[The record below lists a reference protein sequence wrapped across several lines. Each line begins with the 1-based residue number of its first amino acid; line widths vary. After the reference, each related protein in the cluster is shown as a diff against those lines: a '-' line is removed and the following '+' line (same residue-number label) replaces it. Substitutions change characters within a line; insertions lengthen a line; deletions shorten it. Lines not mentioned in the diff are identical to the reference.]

1 VSAVAPELDA
11 RVHAEVDATRDEVIE
26 TRRVLHRH
34 PELSGQEH
42 RSAAL
47 MAERSAALGFSVRSG
62 IGGTGVIAD
71 LDSGKAGPMLMLR
84 ADMDALPILER
95 GDGRVVTS
103 ETAGVMHAC
112 GHDGHMAM
120 TLGAARALVALRDSW
135 SGRLR
140 LCFQP
145 AEETASGAIPMIGD
159 GAAQGV
165 DRVLGIHLW
174 APLQTGRVA
183 VKSGVIFGSA
193 DSFSL
198 IIQGRGGHGGMPHT
212 AIDPVVVTA
221 QVILAIQTII
231 SRETS
236 PFSPAVITIGRVT
249 AGTAFNVIADSAE
262 LLGTT
267 RAIDAAE
274 RERLLKRI
282 AEVATAV
289 AAGYGAEAHFEHI
302 AGCPPVVSDVATA
315 DLVHRA
321 AAETVGEDHV
331 DIAVPITV
339 GDDVACFLERAPGC
353 YFLVGA
359 GHPERGPVPP
369 HHSAYF
375 DIDEAALPVGVETLV
390 RASLDVLR

>member
-1 VSAVAPELDA
+1 VSGVAVDLEE
-11 RVHAEVDATRDEVIE
+11 RIRSEVDRTREEVIE

-34 PELSGQEH
+34 PELSLEENH
-42 RSAAL
+42 TAEL
-47 MAERSAALGFSVRSG
+47 VAERSAGLGFTVRTG
-62 IGGTGVIAD
+62 VGGTGVIAD
-71 LDSGKAGPMLMLR
+71 LDSGKPGPMLMLR
-84 ADMDALPILER
+84 ADMDALPIAER
-95 GDGRVVTS
+95 GEGRVVSS
-103 ETAGVMHAC
+103 EVMGVMHAC
-112 GHDGHMAM
+112 GHDGHVAMA
-120 TLGAARALVALRDSW
+120 LGAATALVVLRDSW
-135 SGRLR
+135 SGRVR

-145 AEETASGAIPMIGD
+145 AEEIASGAMPMIGD
-159 GAAQGV
+159 GAADGV

-174 APLQTGRVA
+174 APLETGRVA

-193 DSFSL
+193 DSFSVT
-198 IIQGRGGHGGMPHT
+198 IQGRGGHGGMPHT

-221 QVILAIQTII
+221 QVILAIQSII

-267 RAIDAAE
+267 RAIDASE
-274 RERLLKRI
+274 RERLLQRV
-282 AEVATAV
+282 AEIATAV
-289 AAGYGAEAHFEHI
+289 ASGFGAEAKFI
-302 AGCPPVVSDVATA
+302 RGTGCPPVVSDPAMA

-321 AAETVGEDHV
+321 AAATVGEDRV

-390 RASLDVLR
+390 RASLVVLG

>member
-1 VSAVAPELDA
+1 MTGVATGLEARLRSAID
-11 RVHAEVDATRDEVIE
+11 RTRDGLAE
-26 TRRVLHRH
+26 TRRALHRH
-34 PELSGQEH
+34 PELSGKEH
-42 RSAAL
+42 RSAEL
-47 MAERSAALGFSVRSG
+47 VAERSAGLGFTIRTGV
-62 IGGTGVIAD
+62 GGTGVVAD
-71 LDSGKAGPMLMLR
+71 LDSGRPGPTLMLR
-84 ADMDALPILER
+84 ADMDALPIQER
-95 GDGRVVTS
+95 GDGRVATS

-120 TLGAARALVALRDSW
+120 TLGAAEALTTLRDSW

-145 AEETASGAIPMIGD
+145 AEETASGAMPMIAD
-159 GAAQGV
+159 GAADGV

-198 IIQGRGGHGGMPHT
+198 TVQGRGGHGGMPHT
-212 AIDPVVVTA
+212 AIDPVVVSA
-221 QVILAIQTII
+221 QVILALQSII

-274 RERLLKRI
+274 RERLLTRI

-289 AAGYGAEAHFEHI
+289 ASGSGAQARFERL
-302 AGCPPVVSDVATA
+302 AGCPPVVSDVAIA

-321 AAETVGEDHV
+321 AAATVGEDHV

-339 GDDVACFLERAPGC
+339 GDDVACFLERAAGC

-359 GHPERGPVPP
+359 GHPERGAVPP
-369 HHSAYF
+369 HHSAFF

-390 RASLDVLR
+390 RAALEILG

>member
-71 LDSGKAGPMLMLR
+71 LDSGKPGPMLMLR

-267 RAIDAAE
+267 RAIDTAE

>member
-1 VSAVAPELDA
+1 
-11 RVHAEVDATRDEVIE
+11 
-26 TRRVLHRH
+26 
-34 PELSGQEH
+34 
-42 RSAAL
+42 
-47 MAERSAALGFSVRSG
+47 
-62 IGGTGVIAD
+62 
-71 LDSGKAGPMLMLR
+71 MLMLR
-84 ADMDALPILER
+84 ADMDALPILEQ
-95 GDGRVVTS
+95 GEGRVVTS
-103 ETAGVMHAC
+103 ENDGAMHAC
-112 GHDGHMAM
+112 GHDGHVAM
-120 TLGAARALVALRDSW
+120 TLGAATALASLRDDW

-145 AEETASGAIPMIGD
+145 AEEVASGAMPMIAD
-159 GAAQGV
+159 GAADGV

-174 APLQTGRVA
+174 APLETGRVA
-183 VKSGVIFGSA
+183 VKAGVIFGSA
-193 DSFSL
+193 DSFTL
-198 IIQGRGGHGGMPHT
+198 TIQGRGGHGGMPHT

-221 QVILAIQTII
+221 QVILAIQSII

-267 RAIDAAE
+267 RAIEIAE
-274 RERLLKRI
+274 RERLLTRI
-282 AEVATAV
+282 AEIATAV
-289 AAGYGAEAHFEHI
+289 ASGYGAQALFTRGT
-302 AGCPPVVSDVATA
+302 GCPPVVSDAGTA

-321 AAETVGEDHV
+321 AAATVGDDHV

-339 GDDVACFLERAPGC
+339 GDDIACFLQRAPGC

-359 GHPERGPVPP
+359 GHPERGAVPP

-390 RASLDVLR
+390 RATLEVLG

>member
-1 VSAVAPELDA
+1 MSGIAVDMDA
-11 RVHAEVDATRDEVIE
+11 RLRSEVDRTREEVVE
-26 TRRVLHRH
+26 TRRALHRN
-34 PELSGQEH
+34 PELSSHERETAELVAR
-42 RSAAL
+42 RSAD
-47 MAERSAALGFSVRSG
+47 LGFTVRTG
-62 IGGTGVIAD
+62 VGGTGVLAD
-71 LDSGKAGPMLMLR
+71 LDSGKPGPTLMLR
-84 ADMDALPILER
+84 ADMDALPIVER
-95 GDGRVVTS
+95 GDHRVVTS
-103 ETAGVMHAC
+103 AVEGVMHAC
-112 GHDGHMAM
+112 GHDGHVAMA
-120 TLGAARALVALRDSW
+120 LGAASALVALRDNW

-145 AEETASGAIPMIGD
+145 AEETASGAIPMIAD
-159 GAAQGV
+159 GAADGV

-174 APLQTGRVA
+174 APLETGRVA

-193 DSFSL
+193 DSFSVR
-198 IIQGRGGHGGMPHT
+198 IQGRGGHGGMPHT
-212 AIDPVVVTA
+212 AIDPIVVTA

-236 PFSPAVITIGRVT
+236 PFSPAVITIGRVS

-267 RAIDAAE
+267 RAIDADE
-274 RERLLKRI
+274 RDRLLRRVGEI
-282 AEVATAV
+282 ATAV
-289 AAGYGAEAHFEHI
+289 ASGYGAEAQFSRGP
-302 AGCPPVVSDVATA
+302 GCPPVVSDTAMA

-321 AAETVGEDHV
+321 AAATVGEEYV

-359 GHPERGPVPP
+359 GHPELGPVPP
-369 HHSAYF
+369 HHSADF

-390 RASLDVLR
+390 RASLDVLG

>member
-1 VSAVAPELDA
+1 MSSVATDLEGRL
-11 RVHAEVDATRDEVIE
+11 RAEVDRTRESVIE
-26 TRRVLHRH
+26 TRRALHRH
-34 PELSGQEH
+34 PELSEQEH
-42 RSAAL
+42 DTAAVLARRS
-47 MAERSAALGFSVRSG
+47 SDLGFTVRTG
-62 IGGTGVIAD
+62 IGGTGVVAD
-71 LDSGKAGPMLMLR
+71 LDSGRPGPMLMLR
-84 ADMDALPILER
+84 ADMDALPVLER
-95 GDGRVVTS
+95 GDGRVATS
-103 ETAGVMHAC
+103 ETPGVMHAC

-120 TLGAARALVALRDSW
+120 TLGAATALVALRDSW

-145 AEETASGAIPMIGD
+145 AEETASGAGPMID
-159 GAAQGV
+159 AGAAEGV

-174 APLQTGRVA
+174 APLETGRVA

-193 DSFSL
+193 DSFRVT
-198 IIQGRGGHGGMPHT
+198 IAGRGGHGGMPHT
-212 AIDPVVVTA
+212 AIDPVVTTA

-267 RAIDAAE
+267 RSLDATE
-274 RERLLKRI
+274 RARLLRRV
-282 AEVATAV
+282 AEVASAV
-289 AAGYGAEAHFEHI
+289 AAGNGAEATFEHT
-302 AGCPPVVSDVATA
+302 AGCPPVVCDADTA
-315 DLVHRA
+315 ELVRRA
-321 AAETVGEDHV
+321 AAATVGDDHV
-331 DIAVPITV
+331 DLAVPITV
-339 GDDVACFLERAPGC
+339 GDDIACFLERAPGC

-375 DIDEAALPVGVETLV
+375 DIDEAALPIGVETLV
-390 RASLDVLR
+390 RATLDVLG

>member
-1 VSAVAPELDA
+1 VSVATDLETRLHAAVDG
-11 RVHAEVDATRDEVIE
+11 TRDGVIE
-26 TRRVLHRH
+26 TRRVLHRR
-34 PELSGQEH
+34 PELSGQEQH
-42 RSAAL
+42 TAELLAARSA
-47 MAERSAALGFSVRSG
+47 ELGFTVRGGVGGSG
-62 IGGTGVIAD
+62 VVAD
-71 LDSGKAGPMLMLR
+71 LDSGRPGPTLMLR

-95 GDGRVVTS
+95 GDGRVAIS

-120 TLGAARALVALRDSW
+120 ALGAAEALIALRDSW
-135 SGRLR
+135 FGRLR

-145 AEETASGAIPMIGD
+145 AEETASGAMPMIAD
-159 GAAQGV
+159 GAAEGV

-174 APLQTGRVA
+174 APLETGRVA

-198 IIQGRGGHGGMPHT
+198 TIQGRGGHGGMPHT

-221 QVILAIQTII
+221 QVILALQSII

-267 RAIDAAE
+267 RAIDSAE
-274 RERLLKRI
+274 RERLLKRV

-289 AAGYGAEAHFEHI
+289 AAGAGAEARFDHI

-315 DLVHRA
+315 ELVHRA
-321 AAETVGEDHV
+321 AAATVGEDHV

-375 DIDEAALPVGVETLV
+375 DIDEAALPVGVESLV
-390 RASLDVLR
+390 RAALEVLG

>member
-1 VSAVAPELDA
+1 MSGVAVDLDA
-11 RVHAEVDATRDEVIE
+11 RLRSEADRTREEVIE
-26 TRRVLHRH
+26 TRRALHRH
-34 PELSGQEH
+34 PELSLHERETAELVAR
-42 RSAAL
+42 RSAD
-47 MAERSAALGFSVRSG
+47 LGFTVRTG
-62 IGGTGVIAD
+62 VGGTGVLAD
-71 LDSGKAGPMLMLR
+71 LDSGRPGPTLMLR
-84 ADMDALPILER
+84 ADMDALPIVER
-95 GDGRVVTS
+95 GDHRVVTS
-103 ETAGVMHAC
+103 AVEGVMHAC
-112 GHDGHMAM
+112 GHDGHVAM
-120 TLGAARALVALRDSW
+120 TLGAATALVALRDSW

-145 AEETASGAIPMIGD
+145 AEEIASGALPMIED
-159 GAAQGV
+159 GAAKGV

-193 DSFSL
+193 DSFSVS
-198 IIQGRGGHGGMPHT
+198 IQGRGGHGGMPHT

-221 QVILAIQTII
+221 HVILAIQTII

-236 PFSPAVITIGRVT
+236 PFSPAVITIGRVA

-267 RAIDAAE
+267 RAIEASE
-274 RERLLKRI
+274 RDRLLKRI
-282 AEVATAV
+282 GEIATAV
-289 AAGYGAEAHFEHI
+289 AGGYGAEAHFSRGT
-302 AGCPPVVSDVATA
+302 GCPPVVSDAAMA

-321 AAETVGEDHV
+321 AAATVGEEYV
-331 DIAVPITV
+331 DLAVPITV

-359 GHPERGPVPP
+359 GHPESGPVPP
-369 HHSAYF
+369 HHSADF

-390 RASLDVLR
+390 RASLEVLG

>member
-1 VSAVAPELDA
+1 VSDVAVDLDA
-11 RVHAEVDATRDEVIE
+11 RVRAEVDRTREEVTE
-26 TRRVLHRH
+26 TRRLLHKH
-34 PELSGQEH
+34 PELSLQEQNTAMLVAR
-42 RSAAL
+42 RSTD
-47 MAERSAALGFSVRSG
+47 LGFTVRTG
-62 IGGTGVIAD
+62 VGGTGVLAD
-71 LDSGKAGPMLMLR
+71 LDSGKPGPTLMLR
-84 ADMDALPILER
+84 ADMDALPVSER
-95 GDGRVVTS
+95 GEGRVVTS
-103 ETAGVMHAC
+103 AVDGVMHAC
-112 GHDGHMAM
+112 GHDGHVAMA
-120 TLGAARALVALRDSW
+120 LGAASALVALRDSW
-135 SGRLR
+135 SGRVR

-145 AEETASGAIPMIGD
+145 AEETASGAMPMIED
-159 GAAQGV
+159 GAADGV

-193 DSFSL
+193 DSFS
-198 IIQGRGGHGGMPHT
+198 ITIQGRGGHGGMPHT

-221 QVILAIQTII
+221 QVILAIQSII

-274 RERLLKRI
+274 RERLLKRV
-282 AEVATAV
+282 AEIATAV
-289 AAGYGAEAHFEHI
+289 ASGYGAEASFWRGS
-302 AGCPPVVSDVATA
+302 GCPPVVSDVATA
-315 DLVHRA
+315 DLVRRA
-321 AAETVGEDHV
+321 AEATVGEEHV
-331 DIAVPITV
+331 DVAVPITV

>member
-1 VSAVAPELDA
+1 
-11 RVHAEVDATRDEVIE
+11 
-26 TRRVLHRH
+26 
-34 PELSGQEH
+34 
-42 RSAAL
+42 
-47 MAERSAALGFSVRSG
+47 M
-62 IGGTGVIAD
+62 IAD
-71 LDSGKAGPMLMLR
+71 LDSGKPGPTLMLR
-84 ADMDALPILER
+84 ADMDALPIVER
-95 GDGRVVTS
+95 GEGRVVTS
-103 ETAGVMHAC
+103 EVDGVMHAC
-112 GHDGHMAM
+112 GHDGHVAM
-120 TLGAARALVALRDSW
+120 TLGAATALVALRDSW
-135 SGRLR
+135 SGRVR

-145 AEETASGAIPMIGD
+145 AEEIASGAMPMIAD
-159 GAAQGV
+159 GAAEGV

-174 APLQTGRVA
+174 APLETGRVA

-193 DSFSL
+193 DSFSVT
-198 IIQGRGGHGGMPHT
+198 IQGRGGHGGMPHT

-221 QVILAIQTII
+221 QVILAIQSII

-249 AGTAFNVIADSAE
+249 AGTAFNVIANSAE

-267 RAIDAAE
+267 RAIDASE
-274 RERLLKRI
+274 RERLLRRI
-282 AEVATAV
+282 AEIATAV
-289 AAGYGAEAHFEHI
+289 ASGYGAEAHFSRGS
-302 AGCPPVVSDVATA
+302 GCPPVVSDAATA

-321 AAETVGEDHV
+321 AAATVGEDHV

-390 RASLDVLR
+390 RASLDVLG

>member
-1 VSAVAPELDA
+1 MSAATDLETRL
-11 RVHAEVDATRDEVIE
+11 HAAVGATHDRVIE
-26 TRRVLHRH
+26 TRRHLHRH

-42 RSAAL
+42 RTAELLAA
-47 MAERSAALGFSVRSG
+47 RSADLGFTVRDG
-62 IGGTGVIAD
+62 VGGAGVVAD
-71 LDSGKAGPMLMLR
+71 LDSGRPGPTLMLR
-84 ADMDALPILER
+84 ADMDALPILEL
-95 GDGRVVTS
+95 GDGRVAFS
-103 ETAGVMHAC
+103 ETPGVMHAC

-120 TLGAARALVALRDSW
+120 ALGAAEALIALGDSW

-145 AEETASGAIPMIGD
+145 AEETASGAMPMIAD
-159 GAAQGV
+159 GAAEGV

-174 APLQTGRVA
+174 APLQAGRVA

-198 IIQGRGGHGGMPHT
+198 KIQGRGGHGGMPHN

-221 QVILAIQTII
+221 QVILALQSII

-236 PFSPAVITIGRVT
+236 PFSPAVITIGRIT

-267 RAIDAAE
+267 RAIDSAE
-274 RERLLKRI
+274 RERLLRRV

-289 AAGYGAEAHFEHI
+289 ASGAGAEAHFDHI

-315 DLVHRA
+315 ELVHRA
-321 AAETVGEDHV
+321 AAATVGEDHV

-339 GDDVACFLERAPGC
+339 GDDIACFLERAPGC

-375 DIDEAALPVGVETLV
+375 DIDEAALSVGVESLV
-390 RASLDVLR
+390 RAAVEILV

>member
-1 VSAVAPELDA
+1 VSVATDLETRLHAAVDGTGD
-11 RVHAEVDATRDEVIE
+11 RVIE
-26 TRRVLHRH
+26 TRRTLHRH

-42 RSAAL
+42 HTAELLAARSAD
-47 MAERSAALGFSVRSG
+47 LGFTVRG
-62 IGGTGVIAD
+62 GVGGTGVVAD
-71 LDSGKAGPMLMLR
+71 LDSGRPGPTLMLR
-84 ADMDALPILER
+84 ADMDALPILEL
-95 GDGRVVTS
+95 GDGRVAIS

-120 TLGAARALVALRDSW
+120 ALAAAEALIALRDDW

-145 AEETASGAIPMIGD
+145 AEETASGAVPMIAD
-159 GAAQGV
+159 GAAEGV

-174 APLQTGRVA
+174 APLETGRVA

-198 IIQGRGGHGGMPHT
+198 TIQGRGGHGGMPHT

-221 QVILAIQTII
+221 QVILALQSII

-236 PFSPAVITIGRVT
+236 PFSPAVITIGRVS

-267 RAIDAAE
+267 RAIDPAE
-274 RERLLKRI
+274 RERLLRRI

-289 AAGYGAEAHFEHI
+289 AAGAGAEARFEHI
-302 AGCPPVVSDVATA
+302 AGCPPVVSDAATA
-315 DLVHRA
+315 ELVHRA
-321 AAETVGEDHV
+321 AAATVGEDHV

-339 GDDVACFLERAPGC
+339 GDDIACFLERAPGC

-375 DIDEAALPVGVETLV
+375 DIDEAALPVGVESLV
-390 RASLDVLR
+390 RAALEVLG

>member
-1 VSAVAPELDA
+1 MDLEERIRS
-11 RVHAEVDATRDEVIE
+11 EVDRTREEVIE

-34 PELSGQEH
+34 PELSLEENH
-42 RSAAL
+42 TAEL
-47 MAERSAALGFSVRSG
+47 VAERSAGLGFTVRTG
-62 IGGTGVIAD
+62 VGGTGVIAD
-71 LDSGKAGPMLMLR
+71 LDSGKPGPMLMLR
-84 ADMDALPILER
+84 ADMDALPIAER
-95 GDGRVVTS
+95 GEGRVVSS
-103 ETAGVMHAC
+103 EVKGVMHAC
-112 GHDGHMAM
+112 GHDGHVAMA
-120 TLGAARALVALRDSW
+120 LGAATALVALRDSW
-135 SGRLR
+135 SGRVR

-145 AEETASGAIPMIGD
+145 AEEIASGAMPMIGD
-159 GAAQGV
+159 GAADGV
-165 DRVLGIHLW
+165 DHVLGIHLW
-174 APLQTGRVA
+174 APLETGRVA

-193 DSFSL
+193 DSFSVT
-198 IIQGRGGHGGMPHT
+198 IQGRGGHGGMPHT

-221 QVILAIQTII
+221 QVILAIQSII

-267 RAIDAAE
+267 RAIDASE
-274 RERLLKRI
+274 RERLLQRV
-282 AEVATAV
+282 AEIATAV
-289 AAGYGAEAHFEHI
+289 ASGFGAEAKFI
-302 AGCPPVVSDVATA
+302 RGAGCPPVVSDPAMA

-321 AAETVGEDHV
+321 AAATVGEDRV

-375 DIDEAALPVGVETLV
+375 DIDKAALPVGVETLV
-390 RASLDVLR
+390 RASLVVLG

>member
-1 VSAVAPELDA
+1 VSVATDLETRLHAAVDGTGD
-11 RVHAEVDATRDEVIE
+11 RVIE
-26 TRRVLHRH
+26 TRRALHRH

-42 RSAAL
+42 HTAELLAARSAD
-47 MAERSAALGFSVRSG
+47 LGFTVRG
-62 IGGTGVIAD
+62 GVGGTGVVAD
-71 LDSGKAGPMLMLR
+71 LDTGRPGPTLMLR
-84 ADMDALPILER
+84 ADMDALPILEL
-95 GDGRVVTS
+95 GDGRVAIS

-120 TLGAARALVALRDSW
+120 ALGAAEALIALRDDW

-145 AEETASGAIPMIGD
+145 AEETASGAMPMIAD
-159 GAAQGV
+159 GAAEGV

-174 APLQTGRVA
+174 APLETGRVA

-198 IIQGRGGHGGMPHT
+198 TIQGRGGHGGMPHT

-221 QVILAIQTII
+221 QVILALQSII

-236 PFSPAVITIGRVT
+236 PFSPAVITIGRVS

-267 RAIDAAE
+267 RAIDSAE
-274 RERLLKRI
+274 RERLLRRV

-289 AAGYGAEAHFEHI
+289 AAGAGAEARFDHI

-315 DLVHRA
+315 ELVHRA
-321 AAETVGEDHV
+321 AAATVGEDHV

-339 GDDVACFLERAPGC
+339 GDDIACFLERAPGC

-375 DIDEAALPVGVETLV
+375 DIDEAAMPVGVESLV
-390 RASLDVLR
+390 RAALEVLE

>member
-1 VSAVAPELDA
+1 MSVATDLETRLHAAVDS
-11 RVHAEVDATRDEVIE
+11 TRDQVIE
-26 TRRVLHRH
+26 TRRQLHRH

-42 RSAAL
+42 RTAAL
-47 MAERSAALGFSVRSG
+47 LAARSADLGFTVRDG
-62 IGGTGVIAD
+62 VGGAGVVAD
-71 LDSGKAGPMLMLR
+71 LDSGRPGPTLMLR
-84 ADMDALPILER
+84 ADMDALPILEL
-95 GDGRVVTS
+95 GDGRVATS
-103 ETAGVMHAC
+103 ETPGVMHAC

-120 TLGAARALVALRDSW
+120 ALGAAEALIALSDSW

-145 AEETASGAIPMIGD
+145 AEETASGAMPMIAD
-159 GAAQGV
+159 GAAEGV
-165 DRVLGIHLW
+165 GRVLGIHLW
-174 APLQTGRVA
+174 APLEAGRVA

-198 IIQGRGGHGGMPHT
+198 KIQGRGGHGGMPHT

-221 QVILAIQTII
+221 QVILALQSII

-267 RAIDAAE
+267 RAIDSAE
-274 RERLLKRI
+274 RERLLRRV
-282 AEVATAV
+282 AEVAAAV
-289 AAGYGAEAHFEHI
+289 AAGAGAEARFEHI

-315 DLVHRA
+315 ELVHRA
-321 AAETVGEDHV
+321 AAATVGEDHV

-339 GDDVACFLERAPGC
+339 GDDIACFLERAPGC

-375 DIDEAALPVGVETLV
+375 DIDEAALQVGVESLV
-390 RASLDVLR
+390 RAAVEILG

>member
-71 LDSGKAGPMLMLR
+71 LDSGKPGPMLMLR

-315 DLVHRA
+315 DLVHSA

>member
-1 VSAVAPELDA
+1 MSGVAVDGDA
-11 RVHAEVDATRDEVIE
+11 RIRTEVDRTREEVTE
-26 TRRVLHRH
+26 TRRALHRH
-34 PELSGQEH
+34 PELSLEERDTAVMVAQ
-42 RSAAL
+42 RSAD
-47 MAERSAALGFSVRSG
+47 LGFTVRTEV
-62 IGGTGVIAD
+62 GGNGVIAD
-71 LDSGKAGPMLMLR
+71 LDSGKPGPTLMLR
-84 ADMDALPILER
+84 ADMDALPISER
-95 GDGRVVTS
+95 GEGRVVTS
-103 ETAGVMHAC
+103 GVEGVMHAC
-112 GHDGHMAM
+112 GHDGHVAM
-120 TLGAARALVALRDSW
+120 TLGAATALVALRDSW
-135 SGRLR
+135 SGRVR

-145 AEETASGAIPMIGD
+145 AEETASGAMPMIAD
-159 GAAQGV
+159 GAAEGV

-174 APLQTGRVA
+174 APLETGRVA

-193 DSFSL
+193 DSFSVT
-198 IIQGRGGHGGMPHT
+198 IQGRGGHGGMPHT

-221 QVILAIQTII
+221 QVILAIQSII

-267 RAIDAAE
+267 RAIDPSE
-274 RERLLKRI
+274 RDRLLRRI
-282 AEVATAV
+282 EEIATAV
-289 AAGYGAEAHFEHI
+289 AGGYGAQAVFSRGS
-302 AGCPPVVSDVATA
+302 GCPPVVSDAATA

-321 AAETVGEDHV
+321 AAATVGEDHV

-339 GDDVACFLERAPGC
+339 GDDIACFLERAPGC

-390 RASLDVLR
+390 RASLDVLG

>member
-1 VSAVAPELDA
+1 MSLATDLDT
-11 RVHAEVDATRDEVIE
+11 RLHAAVDATRDRVIE
-26 TRRVLHRH
+26 TRRALHRH

-42 RSAAL
+42 HTAELLAARSAD
-47 MAERSAALGFSVRSG
+47 LGFTVRAG
-62 IGGTGVIAD
+62 VGGTGVVAD
-71 LDSGKAGPMLMLR
+71 LDSGRPGPTLMLR
-84 ADMDALPILER
+84 ADMDALPILEL
-95 GDGRVVTS
+95 GDGRVATS

-120 TLGAARALVALRDSW
+120 AIGAAEALIALRDDW

-145 AEETASGAIPMIGD
+145 AEETASGAMPMIAD
-159 GAAQGV
+159 GAAHGV

-174 APLQTGRVA
+174 APLETGRVA

-193 DSFSL
+193 DSFAL
-198 IIQGRGGHGGMPHT
+198 TIQGRGGHGGMPHT

-221 QVILAIQTII
+221 QVILALQSII

-236 PFSPAVITIGRVT
+236 PFSPAVITIGRVS

-267 RAIDAAE
+267 RAIDSAE
-274 RERLLKRI
+274 RERLLQR
-282 AEVATAV
+282 VAAVASAV
-289 AAGYGAEAHFEHI
+289 AAGAGAEARFEHI

-315 DLVHRA
+315 ELVHRA
-321 AAETVGEDHV
+321 AAATVGEDHV

-339 GDDVACFLERAPGC
+339 GDDIACFLERAPGC

-375 DIDEAALPVGVETLV
+375 DIDEAALPVGVESLV
-390 RASLDVLR
+390 RATLEVLG

>member
-1 VSAVAPELDA
+1 VSVATDLETRL
-11 RVHAEVDATRDEVIE
+11 HAAVDATRDRVIE
-26 TRRVLHRH
+26 TRRHLHRH

-42 RSAAL
+42 RTAELLAA
-47 MAERSAALGFSVRSG
+47 RSADLGFTVR
-62 IGGTGVIAD
+62 GGVGGAGVVAD
-71 LDSGKAGPMLMLR
+71 LDSGRPGPTLMLR

-95 GDGRVVTS
+95 GDGRVATS

-120 TLGAARALVALRDSW
+120 ALGAAEALIALRDSW

-145 AEETASGAIPMIGD
+145 AEETASGAMPMIAD
-159 GAAQGV
+159 GAADGV

-174 APLQTGRVA
+174 APLEAGRVA

-198 IIQGRGGHGGMPHT
+198 TIQGRGGHGGMPHT

-221 QVILAIQTII
+221 QVILALQSII

-274 RERLLKRI
+274 RERLLRRV

-289 AAGYGAEAHFEHI
+289 AAGAGAEARFDHI

-315 DLVHRA
+315 ELVHRA
-321 AAETVGEDHV
+321 AAATVGEDHV

-375 DIDEAALPVGVETLV
+375 DIDETALQVGVESLV
-390 RASLDVLR
+390 RAAVEILG

>member
-1 VSAVAPELDA
+1 VSGAAVDLEE
-11 RVHAEVDATRDEVIE
+11 RIRSEVDRTREEVID

-34 PELSGQEH
+34 PELSLEENH
-42 RSAAL
+42 TAEL
-47 MAERSAALGFSVRSG
+47 VAERGAALGFAVRTG
-62 IGGTGVIAD
+62 LGGTGVIAD
-71 LDSGKAGPMLMLR
+71 LDSGKPGPMLMLR
-84 ADMDALPILER
+84 ADMDALPIVER
-95 GDGRVVTS
+95 GEGRVVSS
-103 ETAGVMHAC
+103 EVKGVMHAC
-112 GHDGHMAM
+112 GHDGHVAMA
-120 TLGAARALVALRDSW
+120 LGAATALVALRDSW
-135 SGRLR
+135 SGRVR

-145 AEETASGAIPMIGD
+145 AEEIASGAMPMIGD
-159 GAAQGV
+159 GAADGV

-174 APLQTGRVA
+174 APLETGRVA

-193 DSFSL
+193 DSFSVT
-198 IIQGRGGHGGMPHT
+198 IQGRGGHGGMPHT

-221 QVILAIQTII
+221 QVILAIQSII

-267 RAIDAAE
+267 RAIDASE
-274 RERLLKRI
+274 RERLLQRV
-282 AEVATAV
+282 AEIATAV
-289 AAGYGAEAHFEHI
+289 AGGFGAEATFI
-302 AGCPPVVSDVATA
+302 RGTGCPPVVSDAAMA
-315 DLVHRA
+315 DLVHSA
-321 AAETVGEDHV
+321 AATTVGEDRV

-390 RASLDVLR
+390 RASLDVLG

>member
-1 VSAVAPELDA
+1 VSGVAVEMDA
-11 RVHAEVDATRDEVIE
+11 RLRSEVDRTREEVVE
-26 TRRVLHRH
+26 TRRALHRN
-34 PELSGQEH
+34 PELSLHERETAELVAR
-42 RSAAL
+42 RSAD
-47 MAERSAALGFSVRSG
+47 LGFTVRIG
-62 IGGTGVIAD
+62 VGGTGVVAD
-71 LDSGKAGPMLMLR
+71 LDSGKPGPTLMLR
-84 ADMDALPILER
+84 ADMDALPIVER
-95 GDGRVVTS
+95 GDHRVVTS
-103 ETAGVMHAC
+103 AVEGVMHAC
-112 GHDGHMAM
+112 GHDGHVAMA
-120 TLGAARALVALRDSW
+120 LGAATVLVALRDSW
-135 SGRLR
+135 SGSLR

-145 AEETASGAIPMIGD
+145 AEEIASGAMPMIED
-159 GAAQGV
+159 HAADGV

-174 APLQTGRVA
+174 APLETGRVA

-193 DSFSL
+193 DSFSVR
-198 IIQGRGGHGGMPHT
+198 IQGRGGHGGMPHT

-236 PFSPAVITIGRVT
+236 PLSPAVITIGRVT

-267 RAIDAAE
+267 RAIEASE
-274 RERLLKRI
+274 RDRLLRRV
-282 AEVATAV
+282 AEIATAV
-289 AAGYGAEAHFEHI
+289 AGGSGAEAHFSRGT
-302 AGCPPVVSDVATA
+302 GCPPVVSDPAMA

-321 AAETVGEDHV
+321 AAATVGEEHV

-359 GHPERGPVPP
+359 GHPELGPVPP
-369 HHSAYF
+369 HHSADF

-390 RASLDVLR
+390 RASMDVLG

>member
-1 VSAVAPELDA
+1 VSGVAVDMDGRL
-11 RVHAEVDATRDEVIE
+11 RSEVDRTREEVVE
-26 TRRVLHRH
+26 TRRALHRK
-34 PELSGQEH
+34 PELSLQERDTAELVAR
-42 RSAAL
+42 RSAD
-47 MAERSAALGFSVRSG
+47 LGFTVRTG
-62 IGGTGVIAD
+62 VGGTGVLAD
-71 LDSGKAGPMLMLR
+71 LDSGKPGPTLMLR
-84 ADMDALPILER
+84 ADMDALPITER
-95 GDGRVVTS
+95 GDHRVVTS
-103 ETAGVMHAC
+103 AVEGVMHAC
-112 GHDGHMAM
+112 GHDGHVAMA
-120 TLGAARALVALRDSW
+120 LGAATALVALRDSW

-145 AEETASGAIPMIGD
+145 AEETASGAVPMIED
-159 GAAQGV
+159 GAADGV

-174 APLQTGRVA
+174 APLETGRVA

-193 DSFSL
+193 DSFSVR
-198 IIQGRGGHGGMPHT
+198 IQGRGGHGGMPHT

-236 PFSPAVITIGRVT
+236 PFSPAVITIGRVS

-267 RAIDAAE
+267 RAIEASE
-274 RERLLKRI
+274 RDRLLRRV

-289 AAGYGAEAHFEHI
+289 AGGYGAEAHFERGS
-302 AGCPPVVSDVATA
+302 GCPPVVSDAAMA

-321 AAETVGEDHV
+321 AAATVGEEHV

-359 GHPERGPVPP
+359 GHPELGPVPP
-369 HHSAYF
+369 HHSADF

-390 RASLDVLR
+390 RASLEVLG

>member
-1 VSAVAPELDA
+1 M
-11 RVHAEVDATRDEVIE
+11 IE
-26 TRRVLHRH
+26 TRRAFHRH
-34 PELSGQEH
+34 PEISQRELHTAEVVAQ
-42 RSAAL
+42 RSAD
-47 MAERSAALGFSVRSG
+47 LGFAVRSG
-62 IGGTGVIAD
+62 LGGTGVVAD
-71 LDSGKAGPMLMLR
+71 LDSGKPGPTLMLR

-95 GDGRVVTS
+95 GDGRVARS
-103 ETAGVMHAC
+103 ETDGVMHAC

-120 TLGAARALVALRDSW
+120 TLGAATALVALRDSW

-145 AEETASGAIPMIGD
+145 AEETASGAMPMIDD
-159 GAAQGV
+159 GAADGV

-174 APLQTGRVA
+174 APLETGRVA

-198 IIQGRGGHGGMPHT
+198 TIRGRGGHGGMPHT
-212 AIDPVVVTA
+212 AIDPVVITA
-221 QVILAIQTII
+221 QVILALQSII

-267 RAIDAAE
+267 RAIDAGE
-274 RERLLKRI
+274 RERLLTRI

-289 AAGYGAEAHFEHI
+289 ASGYGAEAVFERL
-302 AGCPPVVSDVATA
+302 AGCPPVVSDAATA

-321 AAETVGEDHV
+321 AAATVGEDHV

-339 GDDVACFLERAPGC
+339 GDDVACFLQRAPGC

-359 GHPERGPVPP
+359 GHPERGPVAP
-369 HHSAYF
+369 HHSAFF

-390 RASLDVLR
+390 RASLDVLG